1 MLKISLDNR
10 FKKEYKKCIKRGCDQ
25 KKFETILKL
34 LAEEKK
40 LPVKYRDHVLIDNKE
55 FKNVRELHISPDWL
69 LIYKIDKSTRTLRL
83 IRIGTHSDLFQ
94 SSSKSFTTLIN
105 TSYSIKDGWRTP
117 DPSFDAGVLSTPISF
132 IRGGYTGWDNA
143 SLSGQSGA
151 ALYVS
156 LRSGNETLA
165 NGFYCDST
173 ALSSQYSI
181 TRSYGMAVRC
191 GSNPLQILH
200 HSH

>member
-10 FKKEYKKCIKRGCDQ
+10 FKKEYKKCIKRDCDQ

-83 IRIGTHSDLFQ
+83 IQTGTHSDLF
-94 SSSKSFTTLIN
+94 
-105 TSYSIKDGWRTP
+105 
-117 DPSFDAGVLSTPISF
+117 
-132 IRGGYTGWDNA
+132 
-143 SLSGQSGA
+143 
-151 ALYVS
+151 
-156 LRSGNETLA
+156 
-165 NGFYCDST
+165 
-173 ALSSQYSI
+173 
-181 TRSYGMAVRC
+181 
-191 GSNPLQILH
+191 
-200 HSH
+200 